1 MVKFIFDACLYF
13 FSILLKTC
21 SQVSQISC
29 LRIASVQKN
38 PPFNRFVRKAN
49 VLKKQILFNFTIGL
63 SIILNLVMQVKDF
76 CPLEYRWRRLAEEV
90 QVEMKTKHE
99 GEHGQIM
106 RASECTWTRIW
117 TIYKHPSII
126 IHWRHYWSE
135 HITDFCV
142 AGRLR

>member
-1 MVKFIFDACLYF
+1 MVKYIFDVCLYF
-13 FSILLKTC
+13 FSTLLKTC

-76 CPLEYRWRRLAEEV
+76 CPLRVLMTKTGRR
-90 QVEMKTKHE
+90 
-99 GEHGQIM
+99 
-106 RASECTWTRIW
+106 S
-117 TIYKHPSII
+117 S
-126 IHWRHYWSE
+126 S
-135 HITDFCV
+135 
-142 AGRLR
+142 

>member
-1 MVKFIFDACLYF
+1 MRKASKCNIINGEISSSGFSQLLLGKIHKTKKNTIFDACLYF
-13 FSILLKTC
+13 FSTLLKTC

-76 CPLEYRWRRLAEEV
+76 CPLRVL
-90 QVEMKTKHE
+90 MTKT
-99 GEHGQIM
+99 
-106 RASECTWTRIW
+106 
-117 TIYKHPSII
+117 
-126 IHWRHYWSE
+126 
-135 HITDFCV
+135 
-142 AGRLR
+142 GRGSSS